1 MSKEIIS
8 AGKKQQSKIL
18 VSIQFSEI
26 SKKALKGI
34 TVISE
39 MSVNVTR
46 TVTNMREIWCTL
58 HKFF

>member
-26 SKKALKGI
+26 SKALKGI